1 MGAGDPVTRLL
12 VLAALAILT
21 GTIVA
26 AALRYMLRPDDLE
39 ALIDATRETTPD
51 HVPDAWR
58 EEFLQ

>member
-1 MGAGDPVTRLL
+1 MTRLL

-21 GTIVA
+21 GTIAA

-51 HVPDAWR
+51 HVPDAWI

>member
-1 MGAGDPVTRLL
+1 MTRLL

-21 GTIVA
+21 GTIAA
-26 AALRYMLRPDDLE
+26 AALRYMLRPDGDIE

-51 HVPDAWR
+51 HVPDAWI